1 MEGGDT
7 MLSQMVQ
14 AKTGYISDK
23 LWHEV
28 LTEAKRDIKA
38 NRAISEGTWEFDT
51 WSKEKQLEYVS
62 NVMAVYIIM
71 INGF

>member
-1 MEGGDT
+1 
-7 MLSQMVQ
+7 MLKEMVQ

-23 LWHEV
+23 LWHEA

-38 NRAISEGTWEFDT
+38 NRAISAGTWEFDT
-51 WSKEKQLEYVS
+51 WSKGKQLEYVS

-71 INGF
+71 SNGF

>member
-1 MEGGDT
+1 
-7 MLSQMVQ
+7 MLKEMVQ

-23 LWHEV
+23 LWHEA

-51 WSKEKQLEYVS
+51 WSKEKKLEYVC
-62 NVMAVYIIM
+62 NIMAVYIIM
-71 INGF
+71 SGRYE

>member
-1 MEGGDT
+1 MK
-7 MLSQMVQ
+7 LYNLVS
-14 AKTGYISDK
+14 AKGGYISDK
-23 LWHEV
+23 LYHEA

-38 NRAISEGTWEFDT
+38 NRAMAEGTWEFDT

-71 INGF
+71 SNRF

>member
-1 MEGGDT
+1 MK
-7 MLSQMVQ
+7 LYNLVS
-14 AKTGYISDK
+14 AKVGYISPQK
-23 LWHEV
+23 WKEA

-51 WSKEKQLEYVS
+51 WSKDKQLEYVS

-71 INGF
+71 SNRF

>member
-1 MEGGDT
+1 MK
-7 MLSQMVQ
+7 LYNLVS
-14 AKTGYISDK
+14 AKVGYISPQK
-23 LWHEV
+23 WKEA

-38 NRAISEGTWEFDT
+38 NRAISAGTWEFDT

-71 INGF
+71 SNRF

>member
-1 MEGGDT
+1 MK
-7 MLSQMVQ
+7 LYNLVS
-14 AKTGYISDK
+14 AKVGYISPQK
-23 LWHEV
+23 WKEA

-38 NRAISEGTWEFDT
+38 NRAISAGTWEFDT

-71 INGF
+71 LNRF

>member
-1 MEGGDT
+1 MK
-7 MLSQMVQ
+7 LYNLVS
-14 AKTGYISDK
+14 AKVGYISPQK
-23 LWHEV
+23 WQEA

-38 NRAISEGTWEFDT
+38 NRAIAAGTWELDT

-71 INGF
+71 SNRF